1 MQNISLNIDKET
13 ITDVKVIS
21 NRFNKSFNSVAGK
34 RVKKIPNTM
43 KAFDSYLNNLKNSSS
58 FRVFLKPLI
67 TDPRITYHLLTDRQQ
82 LTHQPTDP
90 PTNYHQNS

>member
-43 KAFDSYLNNLKNSSS
+43 KAFDSYNLKTINLKNSSS
-58 FRVFLKPLI
+58 F
-67 TDPRITYHLLTDRQQ
+67 
-82 LTHQPTDP
+82 
-90 PTNYHQNS
+90 